1 MSGSRLGGL
10 LRYLRRV
17 SDAEGT
23 GDAQLLQRFVRDRDE
38 AAFAELVDRH
48 GPMVLGVCRRVLRD
62 AHDAEDAFQA
72 TFLVLAHK
80 ARSISRPQAL
90 GGWLHCV
97 ARRTALRARL
107 GRGRLRTQES
117 VLDDLPAPGTT
128 EDLAWHE
135 LRPALDEEVNR
146 LPRKYRE
153 PVVLCHLQEKT
164 YAEAA
169 KDLGLAA
176 GTVSSRLARAR
187 DLLRKR
193 LARRGL
199 TLSSGLLVGLLSQ
212 RALSAAVP
220 GALRDATTRA
230 VLRWA
235 TGQAILAGAT
245 TESVAAL
252 TAGVLRTMFLAKMR
266 FVLIVVLALGVV
278 AFGLGAGMYARWA
291 PADQPADPVSAA
303 APEPDKQPGPNQPER
318 KKTFDP
324 EFGYA
329 WFIDPWDIGEQAAEG
344 HFAGVLVQ
352 GGGDKSK
359 EAITVLLFSGSDG
372 DLYLVQNHMGPV
384 GNRVQYRPVLLDA
397 EGKRYVPAPGSQG
410 GSDNGDMYLRSDVYR
425 LSARDLPVRKVRY
438 VGVEQLTPE
447 GRKALDAR
455 ARELARKAGIEV
467 PPPGFEGEAYD
478 FTLTT
483 LDGKQLRAADLRGK
497 TVLIHCWGTTYAN
510 PNLHGLKQLYE
521 KHHKD
526 GLEIIGVCL
535 DADAET
541 VKKVCAEKGL
551 TWPQVVVPVKDEKT
565 RQSWIEA
572 TGLREG
578 VTRCLDRKGVCRGD
592 AGNNPDHLGEIKL
605 YTGLAP

>member
-23 GDAQLLQRFVRDRDE
+23 GDAQLLQRFVRQRDE

-48 GPMVLGVCRRVLRD
+48 GPMVLGVRRRVLRD
-62 AHDAEDAFQA
+62 PHDAEDAFQA

-107 GRGRLRTQES
+107 DRGRRRTQDS
-117 VLDDLPAPGTT
+117 VLDDLPAAETT
-128 EDLAWHE
+128 QDLAWHE
-135 LRPALDEEVNR
+135 LRPALDEEVGR

-153 PVVLCHLQEKT
+153 PVVLRHLQEKT

-193 LARRGL
+193 LVRRGL

-220 GALRDATTRA
+220 GALRDATTGA

-235 TGQAILAGAT
+235 TGRALLAGAA

-266 FVLIVVLALGVV
+266 FLLIVVLAVGVV
-278 AFGLGAGMYARWA
+278 AFGLGAGMYARWSPPDP
-291 PADQPADPVSAA
+291 PASPA
-303 APEPDKQPGPNQPER
+303 APEPGQQPEKKEADR
-318 KKTFDP
+318 RKTFEN
-324 EFGYA
+324 EFGYT
-329 WFIDPWDIGEQAAEG
+329 WFIHPWDVGERVAERDASE
-344 HFAGVLVQ
+344 HWAGMVAQ
-352 GGGDKSK
+352 GGAEKSK
-359 EAITVLLFSGSDG
+359 EAMTLLLVPGSGG
-372 DLYLVQNHMGPV
+372 DLYLIQNHMGPLAT
-384 GNRVQYRPVLLDA
+384 RVQYRPVILDA
-397 EGKRYVPAPGSQG
+397 EGKRYVPTVGTQG
-410 GSDNGDMYLRSDVYR
+410 GSGNGDMHLRSDVYH
-425 LSARDLPVRKVRY
+425 LTARDLPIHKVRY
-438 VGVEQLTPE
+438 VGVEQLTLE
-447 GRKALDAR
+447 GRKAIDAR
-455 ARELARKAGIEV
+455 ALERARKAGIEV
-467 PPPGFEGEAYD
+467 LPPGYEGEAYD

-483 LDGKQLRAADLRGK
+483 LDGKQVRAADLRGRM
-497 TVLIHCWGTTYAN
+497 VLIHCWSTTYN
-510 PNLHGLKQLYE
+510 PNAEGLKQLYDR
-521 KHHKD
+521 HHKD

-535 DADAET
+535 DQDAAR

-551 TWPQVVVPVKDEKT
+551 TWPQVLVPVKDEKT
-565 RQSWIEA
+565 RQLWIEA

-578 VTRCLDRKGVCRGD
+578 TTRCLDRKGVCLGD
-592 AGNNPDHLGEIKL
+592 AGNNPHHLLEIKTL
-605 YTGLAP
+605 TGLDR